1 MTAMKRL
8 LATIALVVFGALALG
23 LAAQGPPI
31 PKQSPPLILKS
42 TYGADLFQ
50 FYCSGCHGA
59 SGRGAPAYGNQH
71 HPAPDLTVLARR
83 NKGVFP
89 REAVRATITFGSG
102 HGDISAH
109 GTAEMPVWGTIFRGL
124 DADNQMTEIR
134 IQNIV
139 EYLASL
145 QAASAGH

>member
-1 MTAMKRL
+1 MTAMKRT
-8 LATIALVVFGALALG
+8 LATIGLVLFGALALG

-31 PKQSPPLILKS
+31 AKQSPPLILKS
-42 TYGADLFQ
+42 TYGADLYQ

-59 SGRGAPAYGNQH
+59 TARGAPAYGNQH

-89 REAVRATITFGSG
+89 RDRVRATITFGSG
-102 HGDISAH
+102 SGDINAH

-124 DADNQMTEIR
+124 DRDDQMTEIR
-134 IQNIV
+134 VQNIV

-145 QAASAGH
+145 QATNASH